1 MPAWEG
7 NFSCEVIL
15 DSTKKFQTKGKFRQS
30 DDADGNEALVI
41 SAAQD
46 FPACVMTPMLAFG
59 WQNGNPLYDVVEQ
72 GVELGFSR
80 TIEFPN
86 FIENMDDNLQLIAEG
101 KIKKDE
107 TGGIGV
113 NMVITNPRGKINLL
127 EISRLESVSSIL
139 QFHETTF
146 EAANKQ
152 EILMAK
158 ERSIDVTGKV
168 LFLTKT
174 NTLIDALLCT
184 QWTWSHDIKL
194 ARSAVNIY
202 NDITSLN
209 PVTVIR
215 DLKCQ
220 VNSFG
225 HITIT
230 GTAALRV
237 NPEAEGE
244 DGDDDVNS
252 GVVPAGANKD
262 TVVH

>member
-1 MPAWEG
+1 MG
-7 NFSCEVIL
+7 
-15 DSTKKFQTKGKFRQS
+15 
-30 DDADGNEALVI
+30 
-41 SAAQD
+41 
-46 FPACVMTPMLAFG
+46 
-59 WQNGNPLYDVVEQ
+59 
-72 GVELGFSR
+72 GFSR

-184 QWTWSHDIKL
+184 QWTWSHDI
-194 ARSAVNIY
+194 
-202 NDITSLN
+202 TSLN